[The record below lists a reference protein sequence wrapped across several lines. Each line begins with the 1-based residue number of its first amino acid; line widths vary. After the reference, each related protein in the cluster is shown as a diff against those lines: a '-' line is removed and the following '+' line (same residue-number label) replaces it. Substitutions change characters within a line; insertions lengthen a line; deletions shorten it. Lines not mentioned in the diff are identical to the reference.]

1 VQLRSLTAY
10 PGIVVAG
17 VRSGLLH
24 NVMALAAAIAYNAF
38 LAVPASLMVALG
50 VFTLVERPEDV
61 GTLINNFDN
70 VLPAEAQTLLNDT
83 LRRLA
88 ESQDGG
94 PLVLVGLAIAL
105 WSVSGALTT
114 MMWAL
119 TMAATGRRDQ
129 RSFVRKRLVAL
140 ALLGCVLL
148 GALALLVLQVFGPTI
163 ARESG
168 HDVGWLFDL
177 LRWPVLVGVLFL
189 VTTAVMT
196 LAPDDEVDRTWSTLL
211 PGSAFTVVVGLVASE
226 GFAIYVS
233 RFGSYNKAWGSLSG
247 VIVLLVWL
255 WLSGL
260 AILLGG
266 EINAEAARRRE
277 AAR

>member
-1 VQLRSLTAY
+1 
-10 PGIVVAG
+10 
-17 VRSGLLH
+17 
-24 NVMALAAAIAYNAF
+24 MALAAAIAYNAF

-129 RSFVRKRLVAL
+129 RGFVRKRLVAL
-140 ALLGCVLL
+140 ALLGGVLL

-168 HDVGWLFDL
+168 HDIGGLLDL
-177 LRWPVLVGVLFL
+177 LRWPVLVCVTFL

-196 LAPDDEVDRTWSTLL
+196 IAPDDEVERTWSTLL
-211 PGSAFTVVVGLVASE
+211 PGSAFAVIVGLIGSE

>member
-1 VQLRSLTAY
+1 MQLRSLTAY

-94 PLVLVGLAIAL
+94 PLVLVGLVIAL

-119 TMAATGRRDQ
+119 TMAATGRRDE

-168 HDVGWLFDL
+168 HDLGWLFDL

-196 LAPDDEVDRTWSTLL
+196 LAPDDDVDRTWSTLL

>member
-1 VQLRSLTAY
+1 MQLRSLTAY
-10 PGIVVAG
+10 PEIVVAG
-17 VRSGLLH
+17 VRHGLSH
-24 NVMALAAAIAYNAF
+24 NVTSLAAAIAYNAF

-50 VFTLVERPEDV
+50 AFTLVERPDDV
-61 GTLINNFDN
+61 GTLVDN
-70 VLPAEAQTLLNDT
+70 YDVLPPEAQTLITDT

-88 ESQDGG
+88 QSQDGG
-94 PLVLVGLAIAL
+94 PLVLVGLVVAL

-119 TMAATGRRDQ
+119 TMASQGRRDR
-129 RSFVRKRLVAL
+129 RSFVRKRVVAL
-140 ALLGCVLL
+140 SLLGCVLL
-148 GALALLVLQVFGPTI
+148 GAAALLVLQVFGPTI
-163 ARESG
+163 ARETG
-168 HDVGWLFDL
+168 HDVGLLFSL
-177 LRWPVLVGVLFL
+177 LRWPVLVAVLFL
-189 VTTAVMT
+189 VTTAVMM
-196 LAPDDEVDRTWSTLL
+196 LAPDDDVERTWSTLL
-211 PGSAFTVVVGLVASE
+211 PGSVFTVVVGLVASE

-277 AAR
+277 ASR

>member
-50 VFTLVERPEDV
+50 AFTLIERPEDV
-61 GTLINNFDN
+61 GTLIGNFDN
-70 VLPAEAQTLLNDT
+70 VLPAEAQTLLTDT

-148 GALALLVLQVFGPTI
+148 GAAALLVLQVFGPTI
-163 ARESG
+163 ARASG
-168 HDVGWLFDL
+168 HDLGWLFDL
-177 LRWPVLVGVLFL
+177 LRWPVLIGVLFL

-211 PGSAFTVVVGLVASE
+211 PGSVFTVVVGLVASE

-260 AILLGG
+260 AILIGG

>member
-1 VQLRSLTAY
+1 
-10 PGIVVAG
+10 
-17 VRSGLLH
+17 
-24 NVMALAAAIAYNAF
+24 
-38 LAVPASLMVALG
+38 
-50 VFTLVERPEDV
+50 
-61 GTLINNFDN
+61 FDN
-70 VLPAEAQTLLNDT
+70 VLPPEAQTLITET
-83 LRRLA
+83 LRRLTD
-88 ESQDGG
+88 SQDGG
-94 PLVLVGLAIAL
+94 PLLLVGLAIAL

-119 TMAATGRRDQ
+119 TMAATGRRDE

-148 GALALLVLQVFGPTI
+148 GSATLLVLQVLGPTI

-168 HDVGWLFDL
+168 HDIGGLLDL
-177 LRWPVLVGVLFL
+177 LRWPVLVCVTFL

-196 LAPDDEVDRTWSTLL
+196 IAPDDEVERTWSTLL
-211 PGSAFTVVVGLVASE
+211 PGSAFAVIVGLMGSE

-247 VIVLLVWL
+247 VIVLLVWF

>member
-1 VQLRSLTAY
+1 MQLRSLTAY

-94 PLVLVGLAIAL
+94 PLVLIGLAIAL

-211 PGSAFTVVVGLVASE
+211 PGSAFTVVVGIVASE

-260 AILLGG
+260 GILLGG

>member
-1 VQLRSLTAY
+1 MQLRSLTAY

-94 PLVLVGLAIAL
+94 PLVLVGLVIAL

-140 ALLGCVLL
+140 ALLGCVLV

-196 LAPDDEVDRTWSTLL
+196 LAPDDDVDRTWSTLL

>member
-94 PLVLVGLAIAL
+94 PLVLVGLVIAL

-119 TMAATGRRDQ
+119 TMAATGRRDE

-196 LAPDDEVDRTWSTLL
+196 LAPDDDVDRTWSTLL

>member
-1 VQLRSLTAY
+1 MS
-10 PGIVVAG
+10 
-17 VRSGLLH
+17 
-24 NVMALAAAIAYNAF
+24 LAAAIAYNAF

-50 VFTLVERPEDV
+50 VFTLVERPDDV
-61 GTLINNFDN
+61 GTLVDN
-70 VLPAEAQTLLNDT
+70 YDVLPPEAQTLITDT
-83 LRRLA
+83 LQRLA
-88 ESQDGG
+88 QSQDGG
-94 PLVLVGLAIAL
+94 PLVLVGLVVAL

-119 TMAATGRRDQ
+119 TMASQGRRDR
-129 RSFVRKRLVAL
+129 RSFVRKRVVAL
-140 ALLGCVLL
+140 SLLGCVLL
-148 GALALLVLQVFGPTI
+148 GAAALLVLQVFGPTI
-163 ARESG
+163 ARETG
-168 HDVGWLFDL
+168 HDVGLLFSL
-177 LRWPVLVGVLFL
+177 LRWPLLVAVLFL
-189 VTTAVMT
+189 VTTAVMM
-196 LAPDDEVDRTWSTLL
+196 LAPDDDVERTWSTLL
-211 PGSAFTVVVGLVASE
+211 PGSVFTVVVGLVASE

-277 AAR
+277 ASR

>member
-94 PLVLVGLAIAL
+94 PLVLVGLVIAL

>member
-1 VQLRSLTAY
+1 
-10 PGIVVAG
+10 VAG
-17 VRSGLLH
+17 VRSGLRH

-38 LAVPASLMVALG
+38 LAVPASLMVVLG

-61 GTLINNFDN
+61 TKVVDNFDN
-70 VLPAEAQTLLNDT
+70 VLPPEAQTLITDT
-83 LRRLA
+83 LRRLT

-94 PLVLVGLAIAL
+94 PLLLVGLVIAL

-119 TMAATGRRDQ
+119 TMAATGRRDE

-140 ALLGCVLL
+140 ALLGCLLL
-148 GALALLVLQVFGPTI
+148 GAASLLVLQVFGPTI

-168 HDVGWLFDL
+168 RDLGWLFDL
-177 LRWPVLVGVLFL
+177 LRWPVLVFVAFV
-189 VTTAVMT
+189 VTTVVMT
-196 LAPDDEVDRTWSTLL
+196 IAPDDETERTWSTLL
-211 PGSAFTVVVGLVASE
+211 PGSAFAVIVGLVGSE

-260 AILLGG
+260 AILVGG
-266 EINAEAARRRE
+266 EINAESARRR

>member
-10 PGIVVAG
+10 PEIVVAG
-17 VRSGLLH
+17 VRHGLSH
-24 NVMALAAAIAYNAF
+24 NVTSLAAAIAYNAF

-50 VFTLVERPEDV
+50 VFTLVERPDDV
-61 GTLINNFDN
+61 GTLVDN
-70 VLPAEAQTLLNDT
+70 YDVLPPEAQTLITDT
-83 LRRLA
+83 LQRLA
-88 ESQDGG
+88 QSQDGG
-94 PLVLVGLAIAL
+94 PLVLVGLVVAL

-119 TMAATGRRDQ
+119 TMASQGRRDR
-129 RSFVRKRLVAL
+129 RSFVRKRVVAL
-140 ALLGCVLL
+140 SLLGCVLL
-148 GALALLVLQVFGPTI
+148 GAAALLVLQVFGPTI
-163 ARESG
+163 ARETG
-168 HDVGWLFDL
+168 HDVGLLFSL
-177 LRWPVLVGVLFL
+177 LRWPLLVAVLFL
-189 VTTAVMT
+189 VTTAVMM
-196 LAPDDEVDRTWSTLL
+196 LAPDDDVERTWSTLL
-211 PGSAFTVVVGLVASE
+211 PGSVFTVVVGLVASE

-277 AAR
+277 ASR

>member
-1 VQLRSLTAY
+1 MQLGSLTAY

-17 VRSGLLH
+17 VRSGMAH
-24 NVMALAAAIAYNAF
+24 NVMALAAAMAYNAF
-38 LAVPASLMVALG
+38 LAVPASLMVVLG

-61 GTLINNFDN
+61 AKVVDNFDN
-70 VLPAEAQTLLNDT
+70 VLPPEAQTLITET
-83 LRRLA
+83 LRRLTD
-88 ESQDGG
+88 SQDGG
-94 PLVLVGLAIAL
+94 PLLLVGLAIAL

-119 TMAATGRRDQ
+119 TMAATGRRDE

-148 GALALLVLQVFGPTI
+148 GAATLLVLQVFGPTI

-168 HDVGWLFDL
+168 HDIGGLLDL
-177 LRWPVLVGVLFL
+177 LRWPVLVCVTFL

-196 LAPDDEVDRTWSTLL
+196 IAPDDEVERTWSTLL
-211 PGSAFTVVVGLVASE
+211 PGSAFTVTIGLIGSE

-247 VIVLLVWL
+247 VLVLLVWF

>member
-94 PLVLVGLAIAL
+94 PLVLVGLVIAL

-163 ARESG
+163 ARASG
-168 HDVGWLFDL
+168 HDLGWLFDL

-189 VTTAVMT
+189 VTTVVMT

>member
-1 VQLRSLTAY
+1 MQLRSLTAY

-211 PGSAFTVVVGLVASE
+211 PGSAFTVVVGIVASE

-247 VIVLLVWL
+247 VIVLLVWF

>member
-1 VQLRSLTAY
+1 MQLRSLTAY
-10 PGIVVAG
+10 PEIVVAG
-17 VRSGLLH
+17 VRHGLSH
-24 NVMALAAAIAYNAF
+24 NVTSLAAAIAYNAF

-50 VFTLVERPEDV
+50 VFTLVERPDDV
-61 GTLINNFDN
+61 GTLVDN
-70 VLPAEAQTLLNDT
+70 YDVLPPEAQTLITDT
-83 LRRLA
+83 LQRLA
-88 ESQDGG
+88 QSQDGG
-94 PLVLVGLAIAL
+94 PLVLVGLVVAL

-119 TMAATGRRDQ
+119 TMASQGRRDR
-129 RSFVRKRLVAL
+129 RSFVRKRVVAL
-140 ALLGCVLL
+140 SLLGCVLL
-148 GALALLVLQVFGPTI
+148 GAAALLVLQVFGPTI
-163 ARESG
+163 ARETG
-168 HDVGWLFDL
+168 HDVGLLFSL
-177 LRWPVLVGVLFL
+177 LRWPLLVAVLFL
-189 VTTAVMT
+189 VTTAVMM
-196 LAPDDEVDRTWSTLL
+196 LAPDDDVERTWSTLL
-211 PGSAFTVVVGLVASE
+211 PGSVFTVVVGLVASE

-277 AAR
+277 ASR

>member
-61 GTLINNFDN
+61 GTLINNFDI
-70 VLPAEAQTLLNDT
+70 VLAAEAQTLLNDT

-94 PLVLVGLAIAL
+94 PLVLVGLVIAL

-119 TMAATGRRDQ
+119 TMAATGRRDE

-168 HDVGWLFDL
+168 HDLGWLFDL

-196 LAPDDEVDRTWSTLL
+196 LAPDDDVDRTWSTLL

>member
-94 PLVLVGLAIAL
+94 PLVLVGLVIAL

-119 TMAATGRRDQ
+119 TMAATGRRDE

-168 HDVGWLFDL
+168 HDLGWLFDL

-196 LAPDDEVDRTWSTLL
+196 LAPDDDVDRTWSTLL

>member
-1 VQLRSLTAY
+1 MQLRSLTAY

-50 VFTLVERPEDV
+50 AFTLIERPEDV
-61 GTLINNFDN
+61 GTLIGNFDN
-70 VLPAEAQTLLNDT
+70 VLPAEAQTLLTDT

-148 GALALLVLQVFGPTI
+148 GAAALLVLQVFGPTI
-163 ARESG
+163 ARASG
-168 HDVGWLFDL
+168 HDLGWLFDL
-177 LRWPVLVGVLFL
+177 LRWPVLIGVLFL

-211 PGSAFTVVVGLVASE
+211 PGSVFTVVVGLVASE

-260 AILLGG
+260 AILIGG

>member
-1 VQLRSLTAY
+1 MA
-10 PGIVVAG
+10 
-17 VRSGLLH
+17 H
-24 NVMALAAAIAYNAF
+24 NVMALAAAMAYNAF
-38 LAVPASLMVALG
+38 LAVPASLMVVLG

-61 GTLINNFDN
+61 AKVVDNFDN
-70 VLPAEAQTLLNDT
+70 VLPPEAQTLITET
-83 LRRLA
+83 LRRLTD
-88 ESQDGG
+88 SQDGG
-94 PLVLVGLAIAL
+94 PLLLVGLAIAL

-119 TMAATGRRDQ
+119 TMAATGRRDE

-140 ALLGCVLL
+140 ALLGCVLV
-148 GALALLVLQVFGPTI
+148 GSATLLVLQVFGPTI

-168 HDVGWLFDL
+168 YDIGGLLDL
-177 LRWPVLVGVLFL
+177 LRWPVLVCVTFL

-196 LAPDDEVDRTWSTLL
+196 IAPDDEVERTWSTLL
-211 PGSAFTVVVGLVASE
+211 PGSAFAVIVGLIGSE

-247 VIVLLVWL
+247 VIVLLVWF

-277 AAR
+277 ASC

>member
-1 VQLRSLTAY
+1 MQLRSLTAY
-10 PGIVVAG
+10 PAIVVAAA
-17 VRSGLLH
+17 RNGLEH
-24 NVMALAAAIAYNAF
+24 NVMALSAAIAYNAF
-38 LAVPASLMVALG
+38 LAVPASLMVGLG

-61 GTLINNFDN
+61 GTLVNNLDD
-70 VLPAEAQTLLNDT
+70 VLPPEAQSLLSDT
-83 LRRLA
+83 LRRLTA
-88 ESQDGG
+88 SQDGG
-94 PLVLVGLAIAL
+94 PLLLVGLVIAL
-105 WSVSGALTT
+105 WSVSGAMTT

-119 TMAATGRRDQ
+119 TMASQGRRDT
-129 RSFVRKRLVAL
+129 RSFVRKRVVAL
-140 ALLGCVLL
+140 MLLGCLLL
-148 GALALLVLQVFGPTI
+148 GAVALLVLQVFGPTI

-168 HDVGWLFDL
+168 YDLGWVFDL
-177 LRWPVLVGVLFL
+177 LRWPVLVVVLFL

-196 LAPDDEVDRTWSTLL
+196 LAPDDDVDRTWSTLL
-211 PGSAFTVVVGLVASE
+211 PGSVFTVLVGLAASE

-260 AILLGG
+260 AILMGG

-277 AAR
+277 AVR

>member
-1 VQLRSLTAY
+1 MQLRSLTAY
-10 PGIVVAG
+10 PEIVVAG
-17 VRSGLLH
+17 VRNGLSH
-24 NVMALAAAIAYNAF
+24 IVTSLAAAIAYNAF

-50 VFTLVERPEDV
+50 VFTLVERPDDV
-61 GTLINNFDN
+61 GTLVDN
-70 VLPAEAQTLLNDT
+70 YDVLPPEAQTLITDT

-88 ESQDGG
+88 QSQDGG
-94 PLVLVGLAIAL
+94 PLVLVGLVVAL

-119 TMAATGRRDQ
+119 TMASQGRRDR
-129 RSFVRKRLVAL
+129 RSFVRKRVVAL
-140 ALLGCVLL
+140 SLLGCVLL
-148 GALALLVLQVFGPTI
+148 GAAALLVLQVFGPTI
-163 ARESG
+163 ARETG
-168 HDVGWLFDL
+168 HDVGLLFSL
-177 LRWPVLVGVLFL
+177 LRWPLLVAVLFL
-189 VTTAVMT
+189 VTTAVMM
-196 LAPDDEVDRTWSTLL
+196 LAPDDDVERTWSTLL
-211 PGSAFTVVVGLVASE
+211 PGSVFTVVVGLVASE

-277 AAR
+277 ASR

>member
-1 VQLRSLTAY
+1 MQLRSLTAY

-17 VRSGLLH
+17 LRSGLLH
-24 NVMALAAAIAYNAF
+24 NVMALAAAMAYNAF
-38 LAVPASLMVALG
+38 LAVPASLMVVLG

-211 PGSAFTVVVGLVASE
+211 PGSAFTVVVGIVASE

>member
-168 HDVGWLFDL
+168 HDLGWLFDL

-196 LAPDDEVDRTWSTLL
+196 LAPDDDVDRTWSTLL

>member
-1 VQLRSLTAY
+1 MQLRSLTAY

>member
-1 VQLRSLTAY
+1 MQLRSLTAY

-211 PGSAFTVVVGLVASE
+211 PGSAFTVVVGIVASE

>member
-211 PGSAFTVVVGLVASE
+211 PGSAFTVVVGIVASE

>member
-1 VQLRSLTAY
+1 MQLRSLTAY
-10 PGIVVAG
+10 PEIVVAG
-17 VRSGLLH
+17 VRHGLSH
-24 NVMALAAAIAYNAF
+24 NVTSLAAAIAYNAF

-50 VFTLVERPEDV
+50 VFTLVERPDDV
-61 GTLINNFDN
+61 GTLVDN
-70 VLPAEAQTLLNDT
+70 YDVLPPEAQTLITDT
-83 LRRLA
+83 LQRLA
-88 ESQDGG
+88 QSQDGG
-94 PLVLVGLAIAL
+94 PLVLVGLVVAL

-119 TMAATGRRDQ
+119 TMASQGRRDR
-129 RSFVRKRLVAL
+129 RSFVRKRVVAL
-140 ALLGCVLL
+140 SLLGCVLL
-148 GALALLVLQVFGPTI
+148 GAAALLVLQVFGPTI
-163 ARESG
+163 ARETG
-168 HDVGWLFDL
+168 HDVGLLFSL
-177 LRWPVLVGVLFL
+177 LRWPVLVAVLFL
-189 VTTAVMT
+189 VTTAVMM
-196 LAPDDEVDRTWSTLL
+196 LAPDDDVERTWSTLL
-211 PGSAFTVVVGLVASE
+211 PGSVFTVVVGLVASE

-277 AAR
+277 ASR

>member
-1 VQLRSLTAY
+1 MQLRSLTAY
-10 PGIVVAG
+10 PEIVVAG
-17 VRSGLLH
+17 VRNGLSH
-24 NVMALAAAIAYNAF
+24 NVTSLAAAIAYNAF

-50 VFTLVERPEDV
+50 VFTLVERPDDV
-61 GTLINNFDN
+61 GTLVDN
-70 VLPAEAQTLLNDT
+70 YDVLPPEAQTLITDT
-83 LRRLA
+83 LRRLSQ
-88 ESQDGG
+88 SQDGG
-94 PLVLVGLAIAL
+94 PLVLVGLVVAL

-119 TMAATGRRDQ
+119 TMASQGRRDR
-129 RSFVRKRLVAL
+129 RSFVRKRVVAL
-140 ALLGCVLL
+140 SLLGCVLL
-148 GALALLVLQVFGPTI
+148 GAAALLVLQVFGPTI
-163 ARESG
+163 ARETG
-168 HDVGWLFDL
+168 HDVGLLFSL
-177 LRWPVLVGVLFL
+177 LRWPLLVAVLFL
-189 VTTAVMT
+189 VTTAVMM
-196 LAPDDEVDRTWSTLL
+196 LAPDDDVERTWSTLL
-211 PGSAFTVVVGLVASE
+211 PGSVFTVVVGLVASE

-277 AAR
+277 ASR

>member
-1 VQLRSLTAY
+1 MQLGSLTAY

-17 VRSGLLH
+17 VRSGMAH

-38 LAVPASLMVALG
+38 LAVPASLMVVLG

-61 GTLINNFDN
+61 AKVVDNFDN
-70 VLPAEAQTLLNDT
+70 VLPPEAQTLITET
-83 LRRLA
+83 LRRLTD
-88 ESQDGG
+88 SQDGG
-94 PLVLVGLAIAL
+94 PLLLVGLAIAL

-148 GALALLVLQVFGPTI
+148 GAATLLVLQVFGPTI

-168 HDVGWLFDL
+168 HDLGGLLDL
-177 LRWPVLVGVLFL
+177 LRWPVLVCVTVPGDDGGDDNRARRRGRAHLEHAAARLGVRRDRRADRLGGLRDLRQPVRL
-189 VTTAVMT
+189 VQQGV
-196 LAPDDEVDRTWSTLL
+196 
-211 PGSAFTVVVGLVASE
+211 
-226 GFAIYVS
+226 
-233 RFGSYNKAWGSLSG
+233 GSLSG

>member
-1 VQLRSLTAY
+1 MQLRSLTAY
-10 PGIVVAG
+10 PEIVVAG
-17 VRSGLLH
+17 VRHGLSH
-24 NVMALAAAIAYNAF
+24 NVTSLAAAIAYNAF

-50 VFTLVERPEDV
+50 VFTLVERPDDV
-61 GTLINNFDN
+61 GTLVDN
-70 VLPAEAQTLLNDT
+70 YDVLPPEAQTLITDT
-83 LRRLA
+83 LQRLA
-88 ESQDGG
+88 QSQDGG
-94 PLVLVGLAIAL
+94 PLVLVGLVVAL

-119 TMAATGRRDQ
+119 TMASQGRRDR
-129 RSFVRKRLVAL
+129 RSFVRKRVVAL
-140 ALLGCVLL
+140 SLLGCVLL
-148 GALALLVLQVFGPTI
+148 GAAALLVLQVFGPTI
-163 ARESG
+163 ARETG
-168 HDVGWLFDL
+168 HDVGLLFSL
-177 LRWPVLVGVLFL
+177 LRWPVLVAVLFL

-196 LAPDDEVDRTWSTLL
+196 LAPDDDVERTWSTLL
-211 PGSAFTVVVGLVASE
+211 PGSVFTVVVGLVASE

-277 AAR
+277 ASR

>member
-1 VQLRSLTAY
+1 MQLGSLTAY
-10 PGIVVAG
+10 PGMVVAG
-17 VRSGLLH
+17 VRNGMTH

-38 LAVPASLMVALG
+38 LAVPASLMVVLG

-61 GTLINNFDN
+61 AKVVDNFDN
-70 VLPAEAQTLLNDT
+70 VLPPEAQTLVTET
-83 LRRLA
+83 LRRLTD
-88 ESQDGG
+88 SQDGG
-94 PLVLVGLAIAL
+94 PLLLVGLAIAL

-148 GALALLVLQVFGPTI
+148 GSATLLVLQVFGPTI

-168 HDVGWLFDL
+168 HDVGGLLDL
-177 LRWPVLVGVLFL
+177 LRWPLLVCVMFL

-196 LAPDDEVDRTWSTLL
+196 IAPDDEVERTWSTLL
-211 PGSAFTVVVGLVASE
+211 PGSAFAVIVGLVASE

-260 AILLGG
+260 AILVGG